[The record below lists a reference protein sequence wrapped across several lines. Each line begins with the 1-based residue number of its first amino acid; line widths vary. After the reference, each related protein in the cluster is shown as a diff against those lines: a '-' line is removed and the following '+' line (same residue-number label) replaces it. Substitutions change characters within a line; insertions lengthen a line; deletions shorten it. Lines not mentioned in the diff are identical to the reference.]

1 MVVIDVKRI
10 LTLIIS
16 LIMVF
21 SLVACNSNDEGSDIL
36 NPYFTG
42 KVVEIYDKSCLVEV
56 TDIGNGHLAEGDKV
70 VVSTNI
76 TNCPV
81 YSVGDYLTISF
92 DGKVAESYPPQILKV
107 FMISKAGGNVE
118 VLKEDTLT
126 KTDGHTET
134 TNKDGYPDGTQGDT
148 TSKTEDVAEISKPQD
163 DENSKSDSSTK
174 EELNDN
180 TDIEVIDATFTKQQY
195 ESIKYWLY
203 TPENPKE
210 NMPLIVYL
218 HGGSSKGEDLELI
231 TAVDGFPQYV
241 KDKKICPDA
250 YIIIPQVSSGYKGWG
265 DIKANLMKLINFVK
279 TEYEIDKDKISL
291 TGHSMGGT
299 GTWQLALAYPNTF
312 SAIAPLSGSVK
323 LTDANVNKLKNIP
336 AWAIVGEIDKIVD
349 PSSSISFIEEL
360 QKINPKAKIT
370 VITGADHFAVTTAY
384 LSGEYNV
391 VSWLIEQ

>member
-1 MVVIDVKRI
+1 MKRI
-10 LTLIIS
+10 LTLMIS

-21 SLVACNSNDEGSDIL
+21 SLVACNSNDEGKDIL

-42 KVVEIYDKSCLVEV
+42 KVVEIYDKSCLIEV
-56 TDIGNGHLAEGDKV
+56 TDIGNGHFAVGDKV
-70 VVSTNI
+70 VVSTDI
-76 TNCPV
+76 TNCPI

-107 FMISKAGGNVE
+107 FMISKADGDVE
-118 VLKEDTLT
+118 VAKEDTST

-134 TNKDGYPDGTQGDT
+134 TNKDSNPDSTQGDT
-148 TSKTEDVAEISKPQD
+148 TPKTEGVAETSKSQD
-163 DENSKSDSSTK
+163 DENSKSNSSTK
-174 EELNDN
+174 GEQNDN
-180 TDIEVIDATFTKQQY
+180 IDIEVIDATFTMQQY
-195 ESIKYWLY
+195 ASIKYWLY
-203 TPENPKE
+203 TPENPKKD
-210 NMPLIVYL
+210 MPLIVYL
-218 HGGSSKGEDLELI
+218 HGGSGKGDDLELI

-241 KDKKICPDA
+241 KDKKVCPDA
-250 YIIIPQVSSGYKGWG
+250 YIIMPQVSSDYKGWG

-279 TEYEIDKDKISL
+279 TEYKIDENKISL

-323 LTDANVNKLKNIP
+323 FTDANISKLKNTP
-336 AWAIVGEIDKIVD
+336 VWAIVGEVDKIVD

-370 VITGADHFAVTTAY
+370 VITGADHFAVPTSY
-384 LSGEYNV
+384 LSGEYNI